1 LSKSKTLAINVK
13 EKILIRSRSQL
24 VDSMSFKTQICL
36 MKTEIF
42 LNILQL
48 EPKKKNR
55 LPIKDALL
63 KQSNK
68 DNKDKA

>member
-1 LSKSKTLAINVK
+1 MAINVK
-13 EKILIRSRSQL
+13 EKILIKLKSQL
-24 VDSMSFKTQICL
+24 VDSMSLKTPICL

-48 EPKKKNR
+48 EPEKKNR

-68 DNKDKA
+68 GNKDKA